1 MKALGAEIIEFYQNN
16 WVGDDWYYEDTDC
29 EIQIEDE
36 FGRIAILPSEK
47 YDLGKFGVVCWQGA
61 GIPPN
66 GYEDFT
72 FERAFKQWK
81 KSLLESGQ
89 RIFTV
94 RVLAEKE
101 SELRKFVGSLGGDC
115 FPKGVEK

>member
-16 WVGDDWYYEDTDC
+16 WVGDDWYYEDSDC

-36 FGRIAILPSEK
+36 FGEISISPTEK
-47 YDLGKFGVVCWQGA
+47 YDLRKFGVVCWQGA
-61 GIPPN
+61 GIPPK

-72 FERAFKQWK
+72 FERAFKRWK
-81 KSLLESGQ
+81 KSVIES
-89 RIFTV
+89 RYKIFTV

-101 SELRKFVGSLGGDC
+101 CELQEFISSLD
-115 FPKGVEK
+115 GVIL